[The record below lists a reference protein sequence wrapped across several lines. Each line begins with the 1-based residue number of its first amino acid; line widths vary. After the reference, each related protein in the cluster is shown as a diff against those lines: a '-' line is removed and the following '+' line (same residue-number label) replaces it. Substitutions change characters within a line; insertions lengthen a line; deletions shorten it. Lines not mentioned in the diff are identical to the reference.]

1 MVMMGDFGGWLFWPF
16 GLAFAGAMAVVM
28 ILFLV
33 FWIWMIV
40 DCAKRKFRSNVEKVV
55 WLIIVVF
62 AHWVGALAYLI
73 IIKLYNKTGL
83 FSGESIKGKK
93 RKK

>member
-1 MVMMGDFGGWLFWPF
+1 MMFDNWLFWPF

-40 DCAKRKFRSNVEKVV
+40 DCAKRKFANSVEKIV
-55 WLIIVVF
+55 WLVIVVLLG
-62 AHWVGALAYLI
+62 WVGALAYLI
-73 IIKLYNKTGL
+73 IIKMIN
-83 FSGESIKGKK
+83 IKGLAKK
-93 RKK
+93 